1 MEEQRDSPP
10 FDINVLV
17 VDDEAGIRDLYTEAL
32 QEEGYAV
39 DTAINGDAA
48 WSMVQGKSYDCVL
61 LDLKMPGLNGRQLYD
76 LIHGFNQEM
85 ASRVIFVT
93 GDVLNP
99 HVKDLVAEAGNP
111 VLIKPFSLDDL
122 RKCVSEFLGTKP

>member
-1 MEEQRDSPP
+1 
-10 FDINVLV
+10 
-17 VDDEAGIRDLYTEAL
+17 
-32 QEEGYAV
+32 
-39 DTAINGDAA
+39 
-48 WSMVQGKSYDCVL
+48 MVQGKSYDCVL
-61 LDLKMPGLNGRQLYD
+61 LGLKVPGLNGRQLYD

-93 GDVLNP
+93 WDVLNP

-122 RKCVSEFLGTKP
+122 RKCVIEFLGTKP